1 MKKLILSLILLSLF
15 SSCVSNKQLT
25 YFQGEPVTNEEIRKL
40 NNLPYRLQVND
51 ILYIN
56 IKAENKDIVSMF
68 TTSQSSGNAS
78 GGGGSLYLSG
88 YSVDRHGNI
97 RMPYIGE
104 ISVLGYTADETRVKI
119 EKELSTYFK
128 NLEKIFVTVK
138 LQGIQFVIT
147 GEIGSPGTKNLQQNQ
162 VTIIDAVANS
172 GDVSIVG
179 DRQNI
184 LVIRNSMDGVKKYTL
199 DLTKIEVFD
208 SENFYVQPNDI
219 IYVPP
224 LKQKSWGTG
233 TNGIQTFSTIVSIF
247 SFVTSSVLL
256 IKSL

>member
-1 MKKLILSLILLSLF
+1 MKKLILSLFLLSLF

-68 TTSQSSGNAS
+68 TTSQNNAS
-78 GGGGSLYLSG
+78 TSNSGGNLYLNG

-104 ISVLGYTADETRVKI
+104 VNVLGYTTDETRKKI
-119 EKELSTYFK
+119 EEELSTYFK

-147 GEIGSPGTKNLQQNQ
+147 GEIGSPGTINLQQNQ
-162 VTIIDAVANS
+162 VSIIDAVANA
-172 GDVSIVG
+172 GDVNLVG
-179 DRQNI
+179 NRQNVT
-184 LVIRNSMDGVKKYTL
+184 VIRNSLDGVKKYTM
-199 DLTKIEVFD
+199 DLTKIEVFE
-208 SENFYVQPNDI
+208 SENFYIQPNDI

-233 TNGIQTFSTIVSIF
+233 TSGLQTFTTFVTLF
-247 SFVTSSVLL
+247 SFITSSILL
-256 IKSL
+256 IKTL

>member
-1 MKKLILSLILLSLF
+1 MKKLILSLFLLSLF

-56 IKAENKDIVSMF
+56 IKAENPDIVSMF
-68 TTSQSSGNAS
+68 KTSETTGNAANNV
-78 GGGGSLYLSG
+78 GSLYLTG

-104 ISVLGYTADETRVKI
+104 VNVLGYTTDETRIKI
-119 EKELSTYFK
+119 EEELSKYFK
-128 NLEKIFVTVK
+128 DLEKIFVTVK

-147 GEIGSPGTKNLQQNQ
+147 GEIGSPGTINLQQNQ
-162 VTIIDAVANS
+162 VSIIDAVANA
-172 GDVSIVG
+172 GDVNLVG
-179 DRQNI
+179 DRQNVT
-184 LVIRNSMDGVKKYTL
+184 VIRNSIDGVKKYSM
-199 DLTKIEVFD
+199 DLTKIEIFE
-208 SENFYVQPNDI
+208 SPNFYIQPNDI
-219 IYVPP
+219 IYIPP

-233 TNGIQTFSTIVSIF
+233 TSGLQTFTTIISVF
-247 SFVTSSVLL
+247 TLVTSTVLL
-256 IKSL
+256 IDSL